1 MTNDDLKRFYDVNGQ
16 PNRNKDFVRYEAN
29 GAIISK
35 HEANQNDELVNYQ
48 TLIKHAGGAGAD
60 INYREAWVSGSE
72 VHQYDVMYVDI
83 NLDRCFYMAT
93 SDIASSTTA
102 PNVDTQHWIPFL
114 SVKLPRQLSTMPE
127 ASSVFDEEI
136 VQFVGTTDAS
146 YTNGYFYKCGHSSYY
161 IVVGSDESTYYCKTM
176 PTLGGD
182 PVQLYTD
189 DECTVEATGK
199 TVKHITTG
207 DYIATEDEVDEV
219 ECEITEAY
227 HYGWSQVNAQPEGL
241 TNPMTAANDL
251 IIGGTNG
258 AATRLAKGTANQ
270 VLGMN
275 SDGTA
280 IGWQN
285 PSGGTT
291 LYRHSMTMTFS
302 SSAISTSL
310 SPGIVFELICSRE
323 TKFNTFAEYVTYVKA
338 NGPLRV
344 IATGYVTASSK
355 GSLCQSM
362 RILTSAG
369 YDTKVEFYIGKVDST
384 LTADNVYADH
394 TTDTFNLTDTVT
406 PV

>member
-16 PNRNKDFVRYEAN
+16 PDRNKDFVRYEAN

-60 INYREAWVSGSE
+60 INYRGAWTSGSE
-72 VHQYDVMYVDI
+72 IHQYDVMYVDI

-102 PNVDTQHWIPFL
+102 PNEDTQHWIPFL
-114 SVKLPRQLSTMPE
+114 TVKLPRQLSVIPE
-127 ASSVFDEEI
+127 ASAAFDEEI
-136 VQFVGTTDAS
+136 VQFVGTTDS
-146 YTNGYFYKCGHSSYY
+146 NYTNGYFYKCGHSSYY
-161 IVVGSDESTYYCKTM
+161 VVAGSDESTYYCKTM
-176 PTLGGD
+176 PTLGGSS
-182 PVQLYTD
+182 VQLYTD

-199 TVKHITTG
+199 TVKQTADG
-207 DYIATEDEVDEV
+207 YYIATTNEEDV

-227 HYGWSQVNAQPEGL
+227 HYGWSQVDVQP
-241 TNPMTAANDL
+241 
-251 IIGGTNG
+251 
-258 AATRLAKGTANQ
+258 
-270 VLGMN
+270 
-275 SDGTA
+275 S
-280 IGWQN
+280 
-285 PSGGTT
+285 SGSGST

-310 SPGIVFELICSRE
+310 APGIVFELICSRE
-323 TKFNTFAEYVTYVKA
+323 SKFNSFAEYVTYVKA
-338 NGPLRV
+338 NGPLR
-344 IATGYVTASSK
+344 IPTTGYVKADNK

-362 RILTSAG
+362 RILTSSG
-369 YDTKVEFYIGKVDST
+369 YETKVEFYIGKFDTILS
-384 LTADNVYADH
+384 ADNVYADH